1 MTARMIALAGCGLG
15 LLLTLSACAKKP
27 AAAGREPTAQER
39 QDRAMKDPFG
49 YKPDWKDTDI
59 SGGGTAELN
68 RDGLKKDL
76 GHVIMP

>member
-1 MTARMIALAGCGLG
+1 MTARMILLAGCGLA

-27 AAAGREPTAQER
+27 AAAARQPTARER

-49 YKPDWKDTDI
+49 YKPDWSDTDV
-59 SGGGTAELN
+59 SRGGAAELD

>member
-1 MTARMIALAGCGLG
+1 MTARMIVLAGCGLA

-27 AAAGREPTAQER
+27 APPGRQPTAQER

-49 YKPDWKDTDI
+49 YKPDWRDTNI
-59 SGGGTAELN
+59 SSGGVADLDK
-68 RDGLKKDL
+68 DGLKKDL

>member
-1 MTARMIALAGCGLG
+1 MTARSLTHAACCAALSLM
-15 LLLTLSACAKKP
+15 LSACAKEP
-27 AAAGREPTAQER
+27 AAAGRQPTAQER

-59 SGGGTAELN
+59 SRGGTAELD